1 MDIMISIII
10 PAYNAS
16 KYIERCIES
25 IVSQGMPNLKFIEI
39 IIANDGSIDETE
51 VIVNHIIQK
60 NPDVNIK
67 IISIPNGGL
76 ANARNIGIREAKGNY
91 FINLDSDDFLEQGII
106 QKLLDVIKND
116 ESIDCC
122 FYGFQDYIE
131 ETGITDGEYYKHF
144 KYLDTFINGEQA
156 FIAKISKKIWICQ
169 GSACYKKNIFR
180 NYNLE
185 NIKGINQGEDFL
197 FIMSF
202 LACSKKVVSIPQIGV
217 NISYRTDSM
226 MHSEFNKTHLEVFKA
241 INELNKRLRTFPIN
255 GDIKTMLTWVNI
267 EYELERLA
275 IAKKIILTNTNA
287 KKKEIKKLCDNLIP
301 DYKKIDRRKLSKGKL
316 IESWL
321 FNRHLYIY
329 YVVVNLYK
337 KLRKNS

>member
-39 IIANDGSIDETE
+39 IIVNDGSIDETE

-156 FIAKISKKIWICQ
+156 FIAKISKKY
-169 GSACYKKNIFR
+169 GYVR
-180 NYNLE
+180 
-185 NIKGINQGEDFL
+185 
-197 FIMSF
+197 
-202 LACSKKVVSIPQIGV
+202 VVHVI
-217 NISYRTDSM
+217 
-226 MHSEFNKTHLEVFKA
+226 
-241 INELNKRLRTFPIN
+241 
-255 GDIKTMLTWVNI
+255 
-267 EYELERLA
+267 
-275 IAKKIILTNTNA
+275 KKIFFGIIILKILKVLIKA
-287 KKKEIKKLCDNLIP
+287 KIFFL
-301 DYKKIDRRKLSKGKL
+301 
-316 IESWL
+316 
-321 FNRHLYIY
+321 
-329 YVVVNLYK
+329 
-337 KLRKNS
+337 